1 MPVALTPPRR
11 FQRGHESCIGISI
24 WACGAGADVFC
35 NAENIA

>member
-1 MPVALTPPRR
+1 MFTPPRR